1 MLLRRA
7 LWGQIM
13 HPKRKQRL
21 IIVIC
26 IVVFSSTAVGLIS
39 YALRGNINLFYP
51 PADVIAGKAPTD
63 RAIRVG
69 GMVVEGSIKRSETDL
84 TTVFAVTDY
93 EGVVEVS
100 YTGILPDLFAEGEGV
115 VASGMLAVDGRFM
128 ATEVL
133 AKHDE
138 NYMPPEVAAALAGK
152 KPKTGAYNYQE
163 GG

>member
-1 MLLRRA
+1 
-7 LWGQIM
+7 M

-21 IIVIC
+21 LIAIC
-26 IVVFSSTAVGLIS
+26 IVVFSSTAIGLVS

-51 PADVIAGKAPTD
+51 PADVAAGKAPTD

-84 TTVFAVTDY
+84 TTVFLVTDY
-93 EGVVEVS
+93 DGVVEVS

-115 VASGMLAVDGRFM
+115 VASGSLDSRGRFM

-138 NYMPPEVAAALAGK
+138 NYMPPEVAAALEGK
-152 KPKTGAYNYQE
+152 KPKMGSYNVGE
-163 GG
+163 GS